1 VIAIEPAIA
10 NSAMSFVFVANVW
23 YINGSYDFAVYT
35 IFLLFSSLDEFQ
47 IVGCIKLTT
56 IPSVAQ

>member
-1 VIAIEPAIA
+1 MIAVELTIA
-10 NSAMSFVFVANVW
+10 NSDMPFVFVANVW
-23 YINGSYDFAVYT
+23 YINGSYDFVVYT